1 MFSRFF
7 APAALIAATLIAA
20 PAVAQSSGSVVL
32 KGNVPLNCT
41 VSVSD
46 LNQSLNLNGGETDK
60 QVGTVVENCN
70 SGTGYNISL
79 TSSNAGKLKNT
90 RGDEIS
96 YSVKYDGNGGAL
108 SNAMQVSRGTAQ
120 FGKSSALAV
129 SLNGSNQY
137 IAGDYADTV
146 TITIAAK

>member
-108 SNAMQVSRGTAQ
+108 
-120 FGKSSALAV
+120 
-129 SLNGSNQY
+129 
-137 IAGDYADTV
+137 
-146 TITIAAK
+146 